1 MIGLFYRT
9 AVRIRDFGERHNLPA
24 LIGLGLWIRE
34 RVMKCKKTIISY
46 KTADILDWIFTVI
59 FTALAFWADWR
70 IGLAFIV
77 YDLSRVCEKVKEEL
91 RSFERIE
98 SFLKKQFSEWRQ

>member
-1 MIGLFYRT
+1 VDAGAGMSRL
-9 AVRIRDFGERHNLPA
+9 
-24 LIGLGLWIRE
+24 
-34 RVMKCKKTIISY
+34 KTKISY
-46 KTADILDWIFTVI
+46 KAADILDWIFTVI

-91 RSFERIE
+91 RAFESTER
-98 SFLKKQFSEWRQ
+98 FLKNKSAHGGNE